1 MKVKSMLTPI
11 ATGLS
16 LNTKKVPWRFFN
28 LTAVIFIGIGYL
40 LYFSSLWLSS
50 PLWGQELIDWLV
62 PALGALRS
70 AARVAVEHGE
80 DPYVAQLMIVYG
92 LGGCLVLPLI
102 FCLHIYASAKRRGQ
116 WLSDMAAYN
125 ANNRKLG
132 RVRLFF
138 IGFALTLLAPSY
150 VAFWF
155 LDTTTKSIGWKAMHL
170 YSGSFG
176 SVTFFDLL
184 FPLFF
189 GMGILL
195 STSTLALPFTNYFKS
210 TNSEMN
216 NHG

>member
-138 IGFALTLLAPSY
+138 IGFAIFLRSATTASTAFSIPFLTSIGLAPAAIFFKPSLIIACART
-150 VAFWF
+150 VAVVVP
-155 LDTTTKSIGWKAMHL
+155 S
-170 YSGSFG
+170 
-176 SVTFFDLL
+176 LL
-184 FPLFF
+184 KIV
-189 GMGILL
+189 G
-195 STSTLALPFTNYFKS
+195 
-210 TNSEMN
+210 
-216 NHG
+216 